1 MWYLTTGLLT
11 QNKVWV
17 AVLLMIHLTYRSFAQ
32 IIPPFPTR
40 QLADNRYDDIKGS
53 PYLYDEWKYASLLT
67 RDSTLVKYVLLNY
80 NGYEKQFEI
89 KYGHITATFD
99 DRLFDRITVYMD
111 DTLSDNV
118 EWFVRGLH
126 FDIATE
132 LVNVIYDGRAF
143 KLIRGYKV
151 RLVKLSDDF
160 PGTTLE
166 RYRFAQD
173 FYYMLLYQ
181 DKLYMMRLTRNRFI
195 KVIGNRELI
204 NKIIVENQLDISKET
219 DVVRFLELLEQ
230 SLSKINP

>member
-1 MWYLTTGLLT
+1 MWYLTTGFSARK
-11 QNKVWV
+11 KVWL
-17 AVLLMIHLTYRSFAQ
+17 ALLLMVHLAGQSFAQ

-40 QLADNRYDDIKGS
+40 QLADNRYDNIKGS

-67 RDSTLVKYVLLNY
+67 RDSMLIKYVLLNY

-89 KYGHITATFD
+89 KYGNVTATFD
-99 DRLFDRITVYMD
+99 DRLFDRITVYVD
-111 DTLSDNV
+111 DTLTDNV

-132 LVNVIYDGRAF
+132 LANVIYDGQAF

-151 RLVKLSDDF
+151 RLVKLTEDF

-166 RYRFAQD
+166 RYRFARD
-173 FYYMLLYQ
+173 YYYTLLYQ
-181 DKLYMMRLTRNRFI
+181 DKLYMMRLTRNRFN

-204 NKIIVENQLDISKET
+204 NKIIVENQFDITKEA

-230 SLSKINP
+230 SLNKINP